1 MSATQ
6 VIGARLL
13 AGPSSGRVNPWLS
26 PATLVPGFVVLLLV
40 LAATAPHLFA
50 SYPPDQVDT
59 SAVLQPPGTAHWFG
73 TDQLGRDLFS
83 RVVHGTAQ
91 SLVIGLGATLLAFLG
106 GIAVGTAAGLAP
118 RGLDRLLLRLVD
130 ILLAFPELL
139 LALLVIAVLGRGPV
153 NTLIAVG
160 LAGIASYARLIRSQ
174 VLHVRLSGYVEHAVA
189 LGESNWRIIS
199 THIVPNTLRPLLVLA
214 TIGVGSS
221 VLSASALSFLGLG
234 VVPPEAEWGALL
246 ADGRNY
252 LDVAP
257 WTSLCPATVVAV
269 SVVSITVCGRRVQA
283 IFAKGDQA

>member
-1 MSATQ
+1 MSAAQ
-6 VIGARLL
+6 AIGARLRTS
-13 AGPSSGRVNPWLS
+13 PSSGCFNRWLS
-26 PATLVPGFVVLLLV
+26 PATLVPGFVVLLLI
-40 LAATAPHLFA
+40 LAAAAPHLFTD
-50 SYPPDQVDT
+50 YPPDQVDT
-59 SAVLQPPGTAHWFG
+59 SAVLQAPGAAHWFG

-91 SLVIGLGATLLAFLG
+91 SLLIGLGATLLAFIG

-160 LAGIASYARLIRSQ
+160 LAGIAGYARLIRSQ
-174 VLHVRLSGYVEHAVA
+174 VLHVRLSGYVENAVA

-234 VVPPEAEWGALL
+234 VVPPEAEWGVLL

-252 LDVAP
+252 LDIAP
-257 WTSLCPATVVAV
+257 WTSLWPATVVAA
-269 SVVSITVCGRRVQA
+269 SVVSITVCGRRIQA